1 MIWKLIKTGF
11 GWALD
16 NWQLVLGVIVLFA
29 VMSFALYVRSV
40 FYERDRLK
48 ADLEQIAE
56 QIDHNKIQAEKLLK
70 QREQEN
76 ADLAEKWRQYARKS
90 DDNYEAKMAG
100 LRSPNSSGLRLYTG
114 CGDGSELAGSS
125 KTASAATP
133 EKPAPESGTSDA
145 APEVVFGLA
154 EIGQVLQWYAYGQS
168 CHAFVNAK

>member
-1 MIWKLIKTGF
+1 MILALLKTGF
-11 GWALD
+11 SWAIQ
-16 NWQLVLGVIVLFA
+16 NWRLVLAGLVLFA

-90 DDNYEAKMAG
+90 DGDYEAKMAG

-114 CGDGSELAGSS
+114 CGASGSTTGQASTGS
-125 KTASAATP
+125 AETP
-133 EKPAPESGTSDA
+133 AKPAAESGTSNEA
-145 APEVVFGLA
+145 RGVIFGA
-154 EIGQVLQWYAYGQS
+154 EEIGQVLQWYAYGQS
-168 CHAFVNAK
+168 CHAFVTGK

>member
-1 MIWKLIKTGF
+1 VIWKLIQTGF
-11 GWALD
+11 SWAIE
-16 NWQLVLGVIVLFA
+16 NWRLVVTGLVLFA
-29 VMSFALYVRSV
+29 VMCFALYVRSV

-48 ADLEQIAE
+48 AELEQITE

-76 ADLAEKWRQYARKS
+76 ADLAEKWRNYARQS
-90 DDNYEAKMAG
+90 DDSYEQKIAS

-114 CGDGSELAGSS
+114 CGNGSELAGSS
-125 KTASAATP
+125 KTASAEAP
-133 EKPAPESGTSDA
+133 AKPAPEPGTSDA